1 MRNITVV
8 GGGLGGL
15 IAAISA
21 AEAGANVVV
30 YEAHSELGGRARS
43 TARPYVANEG
53 PHVVY
58 DDGATWAWLA
68 RRGLVGEAARI
79 GPGEA
84 GCLRFRRD
92 GRLRVLPPAGLLRAA
107 AHRWLRAPSDVDF
120 ASWAG
125 ERFGIETMRH
135 ICGFVGVVTYDA
147 DPGRLSAEFV
157 WDRFRRVARLGWPAA
172 RYVRGGWQTLVDN
185 LARRAR
191 ALGVRIEVGTR
202 VTELPDPP
210 VVIAT
215 SLAAARN
222 LLADDTLHTESG
234 RALLVDLG
242 VRQRRG
248 ETFLLFDLDEGGFL
262 ERYSGPDPT
271 LAPEWHALIQ
281 TQLPL
286 RPGESKAD
294 GLRRLEPLLDLALPD
309 WSARTTWWRESVAT
323 GRTGALDPPG
333 TTWRDRPAI
342 DRGDG
347 YFLVG
352 DQVAAPGLLSE
363 VTTRSAC
370 RAAELAVA
378 ALRPSG
384 KIGA

>member
-1 MRNITVV
+1 
-8 GGGLGGL
+8 
-15 IAAISA
+15 
-21 AEAGANVVV
+21 
-30 YEAHSELGGRARS
+30 
-43 TARPYVANEG
+43 
-53 PHVVY
+53 
-58 DDGATWAWLA
+58 
-68 RRGLVGEAARI
+68 
-79 GPGEA
+79 
-84 GCLRFRRD
+84 
-92 GRLRVLPPAGLLRAA
+92 
-107 AHRWLRAPSDVDF
+107 F

-248 ETFLLFDLDEGGFL
+248 
-262 ERYSGPDPT
+262 
-271 LAPEWHALIQ
+271 
-281 TQLPL
+281 
-286 RPGESKAD
+286 
-294 GLRRLEPLLDLALPD
+294 
-309 WSARTTWWRESVAT
+309 
-323 GRTGALDPPG
+323 
-333 TTWRDRPAI
+333 
-342 DRGDG
+342 
-347 YFLVG
+347 
-352 DQVAAPGLLSE
+352 
-363 VTTRSAC
+363 
-370 RAAELAVA
+370 
-378 ALRPSG
+378 
-384 KIGA
+384 